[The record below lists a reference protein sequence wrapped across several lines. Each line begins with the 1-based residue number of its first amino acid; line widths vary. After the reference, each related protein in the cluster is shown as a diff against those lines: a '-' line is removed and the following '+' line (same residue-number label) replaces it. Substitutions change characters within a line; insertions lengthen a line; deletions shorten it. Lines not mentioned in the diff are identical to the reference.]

1 MQGRVVEET
10 NFSAAVEDEA
20 PARKETRAEIRRR
33 KLLTIASDLFA
44 RKGYDAT
51 SIRDVAA
58 AAKLTS
64 ASLYYH
70 FPSKEEM
77 FIAVEEASVD
87 KIHARVATA
96 LAVPISDP
104 WERLEAAAVAH
115 CEALLDRSG
124 FRVLVT
130 MLYPPG
136 LSEEVRKRLAARR
149 DRFEDM
155 MAEIIDA
162 LPFSDDVD
170 RFVFRKHYLGGMNAV
185 GVWYSPDGKLKPADI
200 ARQIVR
206 ALKR

>member
-1 MQGRVVEET
+1 MQGRVVKAICFGEELRR
-10 NFSAAVEDEA
+10 DEP
-20 PARKETRAEIRRR
+20 PAKETRAEIRRG

-44 RKGYDAT
+44 TKGYDAT

-58 AAKLTS
+58 AARMNS

-77 FIAVEEASVD
+77 FIAVESASVD
-87 KIHARVATA
+87 KIHGRVATA
-96 LAVPISDP
+96 LAVPFSDP
-104 WERLEAAAVAH
+104 WDRFEAGAVAH

-130 MLYPPG
+130 LLYPPG

-149 DRFEDM
+149 DRFELM
-155 MAEIIDA
+155 MTEVIEA
-162 LPFSDDVD
+162 LPLPDDVD

-185 GVWYSPDGKLKPADI
+185 GVWYSPGGGLQPAEI
-200 ARQIVR
+200 ARAIVR